1 MLHRL
6 HQVVSRGIRC
16 VADIDKRQ
24 RLDRLQEGLRID
36 YDNLANGGIVAIV
49 FYQESNIL
57 PRRQS
62 AYTYFRWVVRYLCP
76 LCRTP
81 FSLSLDN

>member
-49 FYQESNIL
+49 FYPCNFLAASLLIL
-57 PRRQS
+57 I
-62 AYTYFRWVVRYLCP
+62 F
-76 LCRTP
+76 
-81 FSLSLDN
+81 DG